1 MKRKPAI
8 QARQGHARGLDDIG
22 RAIIDATKTTIG
34 KDLSKKLKKVAND
47 IPDPKYKKKVYNKK
61 GGLTT
66 DYKDYVLRNMKGH
79 Y

>member
-1 MKRKPAI
+1 MRKPAI
-8 QARQGHARGLDDIG
+8 QARQGHARGIDDIG
-22 RAIIDATKTTIG
+22 KGILKGAKKAAK
-34 KDLSKKLKKVAND
+34 KASKAVND

-66 DYKDYVLRNMKGH
+66 DYKDYVLKNMKGH